1 MIDALEL
8 AEAKNAADCINL
20 AQANHHHRA
29 KTGKRIM
36 EVNTANM
43 RVAHATYG
51 CLSFMHQAMACF
63 HRTHFTE
70 QTTNKPYT

>member
-1 MIDALEL
+1 MAIWELSWEPSDIGIPHDMIDAY

-43 RVAHATYG
+43 RLLMQHTVA
-51 CLSFMHQAMACF
+51 
-63 HRTHFTE
+63 
-70 QTTNKPYT
+70 